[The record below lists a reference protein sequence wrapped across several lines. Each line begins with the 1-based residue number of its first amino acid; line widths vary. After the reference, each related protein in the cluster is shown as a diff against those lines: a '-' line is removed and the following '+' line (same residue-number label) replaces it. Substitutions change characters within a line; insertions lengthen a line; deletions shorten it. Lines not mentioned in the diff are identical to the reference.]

1 MPESVRG
8 HALHARRR
16 GLVGWGLGVAAT
28 TVITAAFYPFVAQEP
43 AIRQLMETLPDAV
56 LAAMGAAGA
65 DFFSPAGYLDARLFG
80 LIAPLLLLIFTIG
93 WATRTIAG
101 EEEDGRLELLL
112 ANPVA
117 RSRVLLEKAVAL
129 AGGIVLL
136 AAVSFVVL
144 LILRPV
150 SELTV
155 PVGELVAMH
164 VSLVLLSAVFGA
176 LALALAAATGRRGLS
191 TGVSA
196 AVAVLAYLVD
206 SFAPLVEGMERLQ
219 PVSPFHLYRGNQP
232 LRNGLDPWH
241 AAALVVIV
249 GLLLAVAVLT
259 FERRDIGT

>member
-1 MPESVRG
+1 MPESIRG

-16 GLVGWGLGVAAT
+16 GLIGWSLGVAAT
-28 TVITAAFYPFVAQEP
+28 TVITAGFYPFVAQEP

-65 DFFSPAGYLDARLFG
+65 DFFSPAGYLFSPAGYLDARLFG
-80 LIAPLLLLIFTIG
+80 LIAPLLLLIFAIG
-93 WATRTIAG
+93 WATRTLAG

-117 RSRVLLEKAVAL
+117 RSRVVSGKAVAL
-129 AGGIVLL
+129 AAGVVLL
-136 AAVSFVVL
+136 AVVSFVVL
-144 LILRPV
+144 LVLRPV

-155 PVGELVAMH
+155 PVGELAAMH

-176 LALALAAATGRRGLS
+176 LALALAAATGRRGMS

-196 AVAVLAYLVD
+196 AVAV
-206 SFAPLVEGMERLQ
+206 
-219 PVSPFHLYRGNQP
+219 
-232 LRNGLDPWH
+232 
-241 AAALVVIV
+241 
-249 GLLLAVAVLT
+249 LAVAVLT